1 MFRLFIGLPLLLLLM
16 LVLVLFAL
24 SNVEPVR
31 IGIWPTDYTLQ
42 TPLSVAVLVGAAAA
56 FVLGALLVWI
66 NELGQRLRA
75 RRAEASV
82 RVLQARLEEMKAR
95 LPRPISPPP

>member
-1 MFRLFIGLPLLLLLM
+1 MVRLIIGLPLLFLLL
-16 LVLVLFAL
+16 LVLILFAL
-24 SNVEPVR
+24 SNVEPVQ

-66 NELGQRLRA
+66 NELGQRRRA
-75 RRAEASV
+75 RRAEANV
-82 RVLQARLEEMKAR
+82 RMLERRLEEMKAR
-95 LPRPISPPP
+95 LPRPIAPPL